1 MMTYIFLLAA
11 FASFFVVLFVLAQCK
26 SRVKGKLQ
34 EKVAQIKAQ
43 TLFNGKINAIH
54 VGYVEGA
61 IKFQL
66 FVSAMD
72 FTNFRNNYH
81 VLTPQM
87 WPIFYVLVFPLFE
100 LACIYFYRNKLG
112 DPYI

>member
-1 MMTYIFLLAA
+1 METINSSLNDTKERLSSSEESTGFSTKNFYANMMTYFFLLAA

-54 VGYVEGA
+54 VSYVELT

-72 FTNFRNNYH
+72 FTNFRNNY
-81 VLTPQM
+81 
-87 WPIFYVLVFPLFE
+87 
-100 LACIYFYRNKLG
+100 K
-112 DPYI
+112 